1 MDLDL
6 AGLEHERPRLHL
18 PDHFGGGG
26 DVHRRPVAPEVVHD
40 HKARLRNTRIEGE
53 AVRREIVRDVDG
65 GLARSGGGHLEVG
78 DVGPEQPR
86 DGGRGDDELVVAR
99 VGVDER
105 GGFARVVRVD
115 EEIVNLAKSRVD

>member
-1 MDLDL
+1 
-6 AGLEHERPRLHL
+6 
-18 PDHFGGGG
+18 
-26 DVHRRPVAPEVVHD
+26 
-40 HKARLRNTRIEGE
+40 
-53 AVRREIVRDVDG
+53 
-65 GLARSGGGHLEVG
+65 LARGGGGHLEVG